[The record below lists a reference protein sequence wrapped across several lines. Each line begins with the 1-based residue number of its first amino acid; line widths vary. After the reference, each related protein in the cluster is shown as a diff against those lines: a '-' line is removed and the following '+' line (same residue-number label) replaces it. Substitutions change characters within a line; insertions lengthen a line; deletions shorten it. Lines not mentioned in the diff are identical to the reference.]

1 MTVLS
6 DIEEKLLTDKYN
18 IILKEDT
25 GRLTYNNKKIIILLS
40 NSILHLIDYN
50 TFINKNI
57 IKEIKKIN
65 INGIIGVNITNK
77 DTINNINSNNNIFI
91 MTIYSYNYIKPSSL
105 SSLFYSTNENK
116 RKREVLLLSSS
127 LLYYHHHHHHHNH
140 HHRYHNHHHRYHHHH
155 HYHYHYY
162 RYYK

>member
-40 NSILHLIDYN
+40 NSMLHLIDYN

-65 INGIIGVNITNK
+65 INGIIGVNIRNK
-77 DTINNINSNNNIFI
+77 DTINNINSNNNICI
-91 MTIYSYNYIKPSSL
+91 MTIYSYNYMKSSSL
-105 SSLFYSTNENK
+105 SSLFLSSNENK
-116 RKREVLLLSSS
+116 RKREVLLLSSLQS
-127 LLYYHHHHHHHNH
+127 LLYHHHHHHH
-140 HHRYHNHHHRYHHHH
+140 Y
-155 HYHYHYY
+155 YHYY
-162 RYYK
+162 HYYH